1 VISDLIERLL
11 HLNDS
16 MVDFPRPDL
25 DLSVWNKTDSP
36 ISDGVPG
43 AYTLKPD
50 VKKKILDT
58 LNKYPD
64 TKLIDGAAHD
74 KDGNE
79 EIHIIGSICTNQY
92 VDDSDIDVH
101 IVVSQESKSFND
113 EDFQDAVNGWFK
125 EEPNKQFVGK
135 HPIEVY
141 LQFNPNQELLAD
153 GVYHLMTGGWIK
165 GPKVVPNGYNPY
177 EDFSHVFDDVRSTV
191 QGVDLMLG
199 ELKRD
204 VIDYE
209 TIKTAI
215 TRLPKKGRGD
225 LKAALE
231 AKLEEIEQDI
241 QCLYKKRKGLAKSR
255 ELASQPK
262 TPEEALKSAKLT
274 KEWRDKNAAFKFVAR
289 YQYMRVI
296 KELES
301 LLDDEDG
308 ELTGSDVKKVKKI
321 VGGLKESV
329 LPGDQ
334 QKLFD
339 YYGKKKAVYKHPTYM
354 FFLLSNGD
362 FVDVGAAGFSH
373 PIAGQLA
380 GVDIGTAIA
389 SGAIRGTLKKIGVST
404 HLSVQ
409 IDASYVVSGIQEEQV
424 IRAIKDS
431 WEEVDDII
439 IEFTTLTD
447 EKESDRKSGYVWTKD
462 KTVASYVVST
472 NDVMNQDAIRR
483 VLLGKGKETSYKV

>member
-1 VISDLIERLL
+1 MISDLIERLL

-25 DLSVWNKTDSP
+25 DLSVWNKTDSHT
-36 ISDGVPG
+36 SDGIPG

-58 LNKYPD
+58 LDKYPD
-64 TKLIDGAAHD
+64 TKLIKIAARASTAEVDGGIDQSAVP
-74 KDGNE
+74 
-79 EIHIIGSICTNQY
+79 EIHVIGSICTNQY

-113 EDFQDAVNGWFK
+113 EYLQDAVNGWFK
-125 EEPNKQFVGK
+125 EESNKQFVGK

-153 GVYHLMTGGWIK
+153 GVYHLMTGEWIK

-215 TRLPKKGRGD
+215 TRLPKKERGD

-241 QCLYKKRKGLAKSR
+241 QGLYKKRKDLAKSR

-262 TPEEALKSAKLT
+262 TPEEALKSAELT

-301 LLDDEDG
+301 LLDDENG

-321 VGGLKESV
+321 VGGVE
-329 LPGDQ
+329 
-334 QKLFD
+334 
-339 YYGKKKAVYKHPTYM
+339 
-354 FFLLSNGD
+354 
-362 FVDVGAAGFSH
+362 
-373 PIAGQLA
+373 
-380 GVDIGTAIA
+380 
-389 SGAIRGTLKKIGVST
+389 
-404 HLSVQ
+404 
-409 IDASYVVSGIQEEQV
+409 
-424 IRAIKDS
+424 
-431 WEEVDDII
+431 
-439 IEFTTLTD
+439 
-447 EKESDRKSGYVWTKD
+447 
-462 KTVASYVVST
+462 
-472 NDVMNQDAIRR
+472 
-483 VLLGKGKETSYKV
+483 

>member
-1 VISDLIERLL
+1 MISDLLERLL

-25 DLSVWNKTDSP
+25 DPSVWDKTS
-36 ISDGVPG
+36 SHTNDGVPG

-58 LNKYPD
+58 LDKYPD

-113 EDFQDAVNGWFK
+113 EDFQDAVNDWFK
-125 EEPNKQFVGK
+125 EESNKQFVGK

-153 GVYHLMTGGWIK
+153 GVYHLMTGEWIK
-165 GPKVVPNGYNPY
+165 GPKVVPNDYNPY
-177 EDFSHVFDDVRSTV
+177 EDFSHVFDDVRSTI

-209 TIKTAI
+209 TIKAAI
-215 TRLPKKGRGD
+215 AGLPKKERGD
-225 LKAALE
+225 LKAVLE

-241 QCLYKKRKGLAKSR
+241 QGLYKKRKDLAKSR

-262 TPEEALKSAKLT
+262 TPEEALKSAELT
-274 KEWRDKNAAFKFVAR
+274 KEWRDKNAAFKFIAR

-296 KELES
+296 KELDG
-301 LLDDEDG
+301 LLDDG
-308 ELTGSDVKKVKKI
+308 ELIGSDVKKVKKI
-321 VGGLKESV
+321 VGGVE
-329 LPGDQ
+329 
-334 QKLFD
+334 
-339 YYGKKKAVYKHPTYM
+339 
-354 FFLLSNGD
+354 
-362 FVDVGAAGFSH
+362 
-373 PIAGQLA
+373 
-380 GVDIGTAIA
+380 
-389 SGAIRGTLKKIGVST
+389 
-404 HLSVQ
+404 
-409 IDASYVVSGIQEEQV
+409 
-424 IRAIKDS
+424 
-431 WEEVDDII
+431 
-439 IEFTTLTD
+439 
-447 EKESDRKSGYVWTKD
+447 
-462 KTVASYVVST
+462 
-472 NDVMNQDAIRR
+472 
-483 VLLGKGKETSYKV
+483 